1 MTAEPGPSLPSRL
14 GLALAA
20 LAWLF
25 VACVAIQFFL
35 VGLLVFHA
43 EPWTGLHREFAYTYG
58 WLTPILVLLAMSSA
72 GSPRARR
79 LALALLVL
87 FAIQTFLPLL
97 KGAAPWIA
105 AIHAP
110 NALLVAW
117 LAVQLARAVSPHP
130 GAVGTPGR

>member
-1 MTAEPGPSLPSRL
+1 MSAEPAPSGRL

-35 VGLLVFHA
+35 VGLLVFNA

-87 FAIQTFLPLL
+87 FAVQTFLPLL
-97 KGAAPWIA
+97 KSAAPLLA

-117 LAVQLARAVSPHP
+117 LALQLARTVSRRP
-130 GAVGTPGR
+130 GAVGTVGR